1 MEKAINKALA
11 AALAEPIKQARE
23 MSIFT
28 DEGRIFLDACALQY
42 DAAVNSRG
50 QIVKENGEVMSED
63 DPDYQAIISK
73 AKKQASAQSRI
84 GGWLNGA

>member
-1 MEKAINKALA
+1 MKEAIKKELTKALA
-11 AALAEPIKQARE
+11 DAVAQARE

-28 DEGRIFLDACALQY
+28 DDGRIFLDATAMLY
-42 DAAVNSRG
+42 GAAVNGKG
-50 QIVKENGEVMSED
+50 QIVKEDGEVMSED

>member
-1 MEKAINKALA
+1 MKEAINKALA

-42 DAAVNSRG
+42 DAAVNGKG

-73 AKKQASAQSRI
+73 AKKQASAQSRV